1 MKYRLKDRELQ
12 KKLDALT
19 CKYKFTERLQ
29 VVCEKH
35 LLGDL
40 PYIIIRFGQP
50 LSAGVSPFEFTTM
63 KYEIE
68 AYEEYN
74 PKAWNKFPEVE
85 PHEGVWMRCVMTDIH
100 HTNRIVRV
108 GAKFSSGAWRDHEG
122 VAFEP
127 RFRVDK
133 FRPWDDDEIEAEQ
146 TAEDKKDM
154 HLDAIAARAYLDEE
168 D

>member
-1 MKYRLKDRELQ
+1 MRYRLKDRELQ
-12 KKLDALT
+12 KKLDELT
-19 CKYKFTERLQ
+19 GKYKFTERLQ

-74 PKAWNKFPEVE
+74 PKAWNNFPEVD
-85 PHEGVWMRCVMTDIH
+85 PPRNVLMRCVWVDLSCNTLHYAARFDGSWRDDEG
-100 HTNRIVRV
+100 RIV
-108 GAKFSSGAWRDHEG
+108 A
-122 VAFEP
+122 
-127 RFRVDK
+127 VDR
-133 FRPWDDDEIEAEQ
+133 FRPWD
-146 TAEDKKDM
+146 
-154 HLDAIAARAYLDEE
+154 EE
-168 D
+168 DEA